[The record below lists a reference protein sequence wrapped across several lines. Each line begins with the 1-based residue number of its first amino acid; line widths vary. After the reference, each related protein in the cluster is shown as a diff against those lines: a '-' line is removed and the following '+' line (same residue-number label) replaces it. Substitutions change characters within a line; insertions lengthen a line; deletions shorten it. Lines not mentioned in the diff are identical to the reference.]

1 MQMNYL
7 SLNESNVVKIAVSAL
22 QMDPRPNEV
31 DKNMLLIERILGE
44 IKSDILVIPELA
56 STGYFFLS
64 KEELIEQAEAAPNGP
79 FTSWMLRT
87 AAERGMVV
95 VGGFAERDGDRL
107 YNSALVALPDGRWSV
122 YRKAHL
128 FYKEKLLFEPGDS
141 GFFVVEWEGVRIGTM
156 ICYDWRFPES
166 ARTLALMGADLIVHP
181 SNLVAAR
188 ALWGP
193 TMQTRAFENKVA
205 IVTAN
210 RTGTETRGEE
220 TLTFTGESQIVGYNG
235 AILSRA
241 TDVEEGVISAE
252 IAIEETR
259 RKGINP
265 YNDLFSDR
273 RPELY
278 RC

>member
-1 MQMNYL
+1 MNYL
-7 SLNESNVVKIAVSAL
+7 SLNESNAVKIAVSAL
-22 QMDPRPNEV
+22 QMDPRPNQVE
-31 DKNMLLIERILGE
+31 KNMLLIESLIGE
-44 IKSDILVIPELA
+44 NNSDILVIPELA

-64 KEELIEQAEAAPNGP
+64 KEELVDQAEAPPNGP
-79 FTSWMLRT
+79 FTSWMLQT
-87 AAERGMVV
+87 AAARGMVV

-107 YNSALVALPDGRWSV
+107 YNSALVALPDGSWRV

-205 IVTAN
+205 IITAN

-220 TLTFTGESQIVGYNG
+220 TLVFTGESQIVGFNG
-235 AILSRA
+235 SIVARA
-241 TDVEEGVISAE
+241 SESEQGLISAE
-252 IAIEETR
+252 IAFAETR
-259 RKGINP
+259 HKVINA
-265 YNDLFSDR
+265 YNDLFADR

-278 RC
+278 L